1 VPKTTTNPRALIVRL
16 GAMGDVVHA
25 LPAVAMLR
33 SVLPEARIGWVVE
46 QRWREL
52 LCAPGTELAGPRVP
66 GRPLLDELHL
76 VDTRA
81 WRKHPFSA
89 SVRHEF
95 LSAIHGLRRQRYD
108 YALDFQGA
116 MKSAILARLSGSAV
130 VIGFREPRESV
141 ARWLYGLTVDTR
153 AAHVIVQNVIVQ
165 NKELVRAAL
174 QQMGLSSG
182 IALQPPGS
190 ALLPTDP
197 DSEARIHS
205 ILEARSLSRS
215 PIAILNPGA
224 GWAAKQWAPARYGEL
239 AIQLSVRGLPSVINY
254 GPGEKQ
260 LADEV
265 AAASNG
271 RALALPTTISEFIAL
286 ARRARL
292 FVGGD
297 TGPMHVAALLGVKT
311 VALFGPTDP
320 ARNGPYWP
328 GTRVLRDPASTTSY
342 SHKRTTD
349 AGLER
354 LTVERVLTE
363 VDAVLDQPS

>member
-1 VPKTTTNPRALIVRL
+1 MIPRVLIVRL

-33 SVLPEARIGWVVE
+33 SALPEAHIGWVVE

-81 WRKHPFSA
+81 WRKSPFSPV
-89 SVRHEF
+89 VRREF
-95 LSAIHGLRRQRYD
+95 LSAIARMRRRHYD
-108 YALDFQGA
+108 CALDFQGA
-116 MKSAILARLSGSAV
+116 IKSALLARLSGAGL
-130 VIGFREPRESV
+130 IFGFRRPRESH
-141 ARWLYGLTVDTR
+141 ARWLYALAVETH
-153 AAHVIVQNVIVQ
+153 AAHVIEQ
-165 NKELVRAAL
+165 NKELVQAAV
-174 QQMGLSSG
+174 QQMGLSSDT
-182 IALQPPGS
+182 
-190 ALLPTDP
+190 ALLPPGAALLPSDP
-197 DSEARIHS
+197 DSEARISS
-205 ILEARSLSRS
+205 ILDARSLSRS

-224 GWAAKQWAPARYGEL
+224 GWAAKQWAPARYAEL
-239 AIQLSVRGLPSVINY
+239 AVHLSARGLPSVINY
-254 GPGEKQ
+254 GPGEKD
-260 LADEV
+260 LAEEV

-271 RALALPTTISEFIAL
+271 RALALPTTLSEFIAL
-286 ARRARL
+286 ARRAHL

-297 TGPMHVAALLGVKT
+297 TGPMHLAALLGVKT

-328 GTRVLRDPASTTSY
+328 STRVLRDPASITSY

-349 AGLER
+349 AGLEK
-354 LTVERVLTE
+354 LTVERVLDE
-363 VDAVLDQPS
+363 IDGLFALPS